1 MCVSMHMQ
9 SIAYL
14 VHGLVSTQTNFLFS
28 LRSASQKNSP
38 NTKRHLCHQ
47 QPRATS
53 AFAWLWI
60 TCGKFVNRTKNR
72 NPQIGHSKAGKLKPL
87 SSQKDEEENWV
98 ATTQPKRVR
107 SLFALSQI
115 SIAKRPAIVVGMHTR
130 ALLHIC
136 WMFYAAKP
144 PFSRRLSSAL
154 IRLSSAHYSLAHTHK
169 HVFAHVERKTRLL
182 TQCHTRRAL
191 FDSLALSI
199 LAFSIDCFYQ
209 WANGWLTSSC
219 LNSIANRTKSVRL
232 AVIHHCAF
240 HAFDYIF
247 Q

>member
-98 ATTQPKRVR
+98 AKTQPKRVR

-154 IRLSSAHYSLAHTHK
+154 IRLSSAHYSLAHTQTRFRSRRTENS
-169 HVFAHVERKTRLL
+169 FAHAMSYSSRSLR
-182 TQCHTRRAL
+182 
-191 FDSLALSI
+191 FLALSI